1 MRVSI
6 ATIAIALMIAPA
18 HAQMGGGKGKR
29 HQGTS
34 TKQDTAVKA
43 DDNAYKNALKSIPT
57 PHDKPDP
64 WKSIR

>member
-1 MRVSI
+1 MRVPL
-6 ATIAIALMIAPA
+6 AAIAISLMIVPA
-18 HAQMGGGKGKR
+18 HAQMEGGKGKR

-34 TKQDTAVKA
+34 TKQDTAVRA

-64 WKSIR
+64 WKSVR